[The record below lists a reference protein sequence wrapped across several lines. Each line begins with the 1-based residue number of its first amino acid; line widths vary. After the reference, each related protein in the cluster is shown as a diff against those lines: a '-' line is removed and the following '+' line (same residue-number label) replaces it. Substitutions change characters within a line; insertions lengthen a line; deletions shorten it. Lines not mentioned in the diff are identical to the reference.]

1 MRLKLPILILK
12 KGAFEKYMSLTKMS
26 KIRSDDELRNFLL
39 HVIYHEELVKND

>member
-1 MRLKLPILILK
+1 MKFKLPILILK

-26 KIRSDDELRNFLL
+26 KTRNDKELRNLLL